1 MIADLA
7 PPLRARRP
15 QFGRRLL
22 MLAVLVAIGVAVW
35 GVVGGT
41 ETTRPVGAGTAVVR
55 PGQTLWAIAESHFPG
70 DNVDHRIAEIEAL
83 NGLGSAV
90 IQPGEILVLP
100 RS

>member
-15 QFGRRLL
+15 HPGSRLL
-22 MLAVLVAIGVAVW
+22 TLAVLVALGLAVW
-35 GVVGGT
+35 GVVGGPG
-41 ETTRPVGAGTAVVR
+41 ETRPVGAGTAVVR

-70 DNVDHRIAEIEAL
+70 DNVGHRIAQIEAL
-83 NGLGSAV
+83 NRLGSAV

-100 RS
+100 RG